1 MDNLANNRD
10 DNFKE
15 YCKMYDKFVTDGEI
29 NPLIEYIKKSGLNY
43 ENGLMVRSAFNGE
56 DLPNYSAAGIYK
68 TYASGL
74 DAEDLFDNIRAVA
87 NSKYNH
93 DAKYSRKMYNIP
105 EKNIQPGII
114 IQERIEPDYKFTL
127 YTDDKKGNVKVEL
140 YSDKKW
146 FNDDVNLPNVF
157 TYNRKTGELTYDS
170 IQMTAPMVTFDEN
183 REISELEPVKYDL
196 SDKKELFE
204 QIKKLCKNAL
214 VVEKEFGHPQDIEGG
229 FKDNNIYLW
238 QSRNIV

>member
-1 MDNLANNRD
+1 MNKCDRD
-10 DNFKE
+10 DYDKSFEE
-15 YCKMYDKFVTDGEI
+15 YSNLFDKFVTNGKI
-29 NPLIEYIKKSGLNY
+29 NPLIDFIKANDIGKN
-43 ENGLMVRSAFNGE
+43 EIMIRSAFNGE
-56 DLPNYSAAGIYK
+56 DLPDYSAAGIYK
-68 TYASGL
+68 SDSCQL
-74 DAEDLFDNIRAVA
+74 KPDELFDIIRWVA
-87 NSKYNH
+87 DSKYSR

-105 EKNIQPGII
+105 EENIQPGII
-114 IQERIEPDYKFTL
+114 IQDRIKPDYKFTL

-157 TYNRKTGELTYDS
+157 TYNKKTGKLNYDS
-170 IQMTAPMVTFDEN
+170 IQMTAPTVTFDEN